1 MENVILREIASFIKH
16 ILMKDNTTI
25 NSDFPKNYND
35 YSTLDIS
42 YIIRI
47 LSIFKLHIN
56 NN

>member
-42 YIIRI
+42 CVTRD
-47 LSIFKLHIN
+47 LSIFASLN
-56 NN
+56 FT

>member
-35 YSTLDIS
+35 YSALDIS
-42 YIIRI
+42 YI
-47 LSIFKLHIN
+47 LSIFASLN
-56 NN
+56 FT